1 MAPSGFDQPASYRIT
16 ISGRLDEAWSGQLR
30 GLTIDNT
37 SEIEPT
43 CATLTGRLADQ
54 AALLGVLNAL
64 YDGRRVLLAVECLN
78 AIEICSESSPGGSN
92 D

>member
-1 MAPSGFDQPASYRIT
+1 MAPSGFDQPASYCIT
-16 ISGRLDEAWSGQLR
+16 IAGRLDEAWSGQLR

-43 CATLTGRLADQ
+43 CATLAGRLPDQ

-78 AIEICSESSPGGSN
+78 ATQICGESSPGGSN
-92 D
+92 G

>member
-1 MAPSGFDQPASYRIT
+1 MAPPGFDQPASYRIT
-16 ISGRLDEAWSGQLR
+16 IAGRLDEAWAGQLR
-30 GLTIDNT
+30 GLTIGNHG
-37 SEIEPT
+37 EIEPT

-78 AIEICSESSPGGSN
+78 AIEACCESSPGGSN